1 MPFPPLVPF
10 RRFLH
15 RYAVPVTAADGRLVA
30 FVTGVLLAAWLPV
43 LPPNALWPLLPCLM
57 LLAWRGRPA
66 GSLAAAL
73 GLAWACL
80 HGQALLAQRLPPA
93 CDGHSSA
100 LTGTIAGLPQRHLLR
115 DGSWQQRV
123 PVAVDAVDEPAC
135 RGPRRV
141 SLAWYGEEILAPGER
156 WRFVARL
163 RLPWGEANPGGF
175 NRQDF
180 FARAGL
186 DASASVS
193 AGDGERLEPA
203 GSSAPFHRARARL
216 LAALHGALGDSPAA
230 GVLAALLVG
239 DRGGLASEHWAL
251 LRAFGVVHLVVI
263 SGLHVSLVAGL
274 GLLLGGLLAR
284 AAVLA
289 GWAGA
294 WTWLRPA
301 CALLAATLYAGLA
314 GFSLPTQR
322 ALAMLLCVCLALCL
336 GRPARSGRNLLLA
349 AALVLA
355 GNPLAAVGSSFW
367 LSFLA
372 VAWLLWFAARHRG
385 APRWRTALLVHA
397 FMALAMAPLT
407 AWWFGGTSL
416 VSAPANLVL
425 VPLVGA
431 VLVPLLLLGA
441 LCLPWLPAL
450 ATACWQLAAAL
461 VEPLLTAAA
470 ALADSR
476 EGTLYRE
483 TAGGAFECALALLG
497 AFLLFGARRPL
508 LRALGVLGLL
518 PLLWPGSGSRAAI
531 PELTVLDV
539 GQGTAAVYRSGAR
552 TLVYDTGGG
561 DPAGANAARRV
572 LLPFLRQAGVRRI
585 DTLVVSHPD
594 RDHSAGTGA
603 ILEALP
609 VGEVLLGQP
618 LPGVSRGR
626 RCRAGASWRW
636 PDGTVF
642 RLLTAAP
649 GERLGR
655 NDASCVLRIGVNG
668 RRFLLTGD
676 IGRARERGLVRYWRD
691 ALRADWL
698 LVAHHGSASSS
709 GAAFLRAVAPR
720 WAALTFGRANP
731 FGHPAPAVVER
742 LCRAGTQLDGT
753 AAGGALRY
761 RVAADGTVTVS
772 RYRDRHPRYWRRAPP
787 LTPLGCRAYNR
798 PNPGVEE

>member
-1 MPFPPLVPF
+1 M
-10 RRFLH
+10 
-15 RYAVPVTAADGRLVA
+15 PVTPSDGRLAA
-30 FVTGVLLAAWLPV
+30 FAVGVLLASRLPA
-43 LPPNALWPLLPCLM
+43 LPASALWPLLPCLL

-66 GSLAAAL
+66 GALAAAL

-93 CDGHSSA
+93 CDGHSSG
-100 LTGTIAGLPQRHLLR
+100 LTGTIAGLPQRRLLR

-123 PVAVDAVDEPAC
+123 PVAVESIDDPAC
-135 RGPRRV
+135 RGPQQL
-141 SLAWYGEEILAPGER
+141 SLAWYGEESLAPGER
-156 WRFVARL
+156 WHFVARL

-186 DASASVS
+186 DASASAS

-203 GSSAPFHRARARL
+203 GARAPFHRVRARL
-216 LAALHGALGDSPAA
+216 VSALRGAVGDSPAA

-239 DRGGLASEHWAL
+239 DKGGLSSEHWAL

-274 GLLLGGLLAR
+274 GLLLGGLVAR
-284 AAVLA
+284 CAVLA
-289 GWAGA
+289 GWPGA

-301 CALLAATLYAGLA
+301 CALLAAALYAGLA

-322 ALAMLLCVCLALCL
+322 ALAMLFCVCLALCL

-385 APRWRTALLVHA
+385 APRWRTALLVHG

-407 AWWFGGTSL
+407 AWWFGGASL

-425 VPLVGA
+425 VPLVGV

-441 LCLPWLPAL
+441 LCLPWLPAP
-450 ATACWQLAAAL
+450 AAGCWQLAAAL
-461 VEPLLTAAA
+461 VEPLLATAA
-470 ALADSR
+470 ALADGR
-476 EGTLYRE
+476 EAALYRE
-483 TAGGAFECALALLG
+483 TAGGALESLLALLG
-497 AFLLFGARRPL
+497 TFLLFGARRPV
-508 LRALGVLGLL
+508 LRAVGVLGLL
-518 PLLWPGSGSRAAI
+518 PLFWPGPGSRAAT

-539 GQGTAAVYRSGAR
+539 GQGTAVVYRSGER

-572 LLPFLRQAGVRRI
+572 LLPYLRQAGVRRI

-603 ILEALP
+603 LLAALP
-609 VGEVLLGQP
+609 VGELLLGQP
-618 LPGVSRGR
+618 LPDVMRGR
-626 RCRAGASWRW
+626 RCRAGVSWRW

-642 RLLTAAP
+642 RLLSAAP

-655 NDASCVLRIGVNG
+655 NDASCVLLIMANG

-676 IGRARERGLVRYWRD
+676 IGRERERSLVRYWRGT
-691 ALRADWL
+691 LRADWL
-698 LVAHHGSASSS
+698 LVAHHGSASST

-731 FGHPAPAVVER
+731 FGHPAPAVVQR
-742 LCRAGTQLDGT
+742 LCRRGTRLDGT
-753 AAGGALRY
+753 AAGGALHY
-761 RVAADGTVTVS
+761 RVAVDGTVTVS
-772 RYRDRHPRYWRRAPP
+772 RYRDRHARYWRRAPP
-787 LTPLGCRAYNR
+787 LTPLHCRAYNR
-798 PNPGVEE
+798 ANPGVEE